1 MAMTHH
7 TDFKRL
13 ILQIERDL
21 VSQAHL
27 RTLLTH
33 AETTVVDHVREL
45 RTVEAHLKH
54 MRHVNGIGFVTK
66 WKRGR

>member
-1 MAMTHH
+1 MVMTHH
-7 TDFKRL
+7 AEFKRL

-33 AETTVVDHVREL
+33 AEQPSPITCRNCEPSRLASSARDMST
-45 RTVEAHLKH
+45 
-54 MRHVNGIGFVTK
+54 G
-66 WKRGR
+66 

>member
-1 MAMTHH
+1 MALTDR

-27 RTLLTH
+27 RTLLTD
-33 AETTVVDHVREL
+33 AETSAADHVQEL
-45 RTVEAHLKH
+45 RTVEARLKRTRRGNG
-54 MRHVNGIGFVTK
+54 MRAP
-66 WKRGR
+66 R

>member
-7 TDFKRL
+7 AECKRL

-45 RTVEAHLKH
+45 RTVEARLKH
-54 MRHVNGIGFVTK
+54 TRHVNGMGFVTK

>member
-1 MAMTHH
+1 MAN
-7 TDFKRL
+7 TDRAEFKRL

-33 AETTVVDHVREL
+33 ADTTAADHVQEL
-45 RTVEAHLKH
+45 RTVDARLK
-54 MRHVNGIGFVTK
+54 RTRRVNGM
-66 WKRGR
+66 RAHR